1 MEASLS
7 NFVLRATF
15 EYFTTRSEWKHFP
28 REKCG
33 FSWTNS
39 HSSSQFSGRDIWRQG
54 FGSGG
59 YILVTPAEE
68 VAGGHV
74 CSLLFHVSINWFMV
88 RVSRFPRSRDQ
99 GQGGE
104 IQETLSFNEEAA
116 IWQWQGCEVMDDSDS
131 PMTKTPSHEPGLTH
145 KGSGRNPGCLLMTF
159 AHRRILIWL
168 SPDCNLYSL

>member
-1 MEASLS
+1 MHVFSWQLPGGYTAISPTLRGGRRDVKSYKELKARNSVLGRPRDRQDRDSLFSSVTNLFRDTDQIIPPHWVLVPTPLFLNDGIHGSFPQFSLS
-7 NFVLRATF
+7 NFVLGATF

-68 VAGGHV
+68 VGGGGGTSAL
-74 CSLLFHVSINWFMV
+74 CFFMLV
-88 RVSRFPRSRDQ
+88 L
-99 GQGGE
+99 
-104 IQETLSFNEEAA
+104 T
-116 IWQWQGCEVMDDSDS
+116 
-131 PMTKTPSHEPGLTH
+131 GL
-145 KGSGRNPGCLLMTF
+145 
-159 AHRRILIWL
+159 W
-168 SPDCNLYSL
+168 